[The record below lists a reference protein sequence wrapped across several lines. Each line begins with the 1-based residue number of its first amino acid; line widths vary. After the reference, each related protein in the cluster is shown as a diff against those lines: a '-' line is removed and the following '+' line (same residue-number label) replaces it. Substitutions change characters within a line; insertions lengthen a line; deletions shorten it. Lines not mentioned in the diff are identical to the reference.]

1 MKSSTAQASINLPN
15 PAADQAASL
24 SVEHESLRTLV
35 LPHQLPLDKKR
46 NLFLKRCFD
55 LFTSAFLIVFVL
67 SWLLPLIALLIKL
80 DSRGPVFFFQ
90 KRAAK
95 NGKLFT
101 CIKFRTMIVNNEADD
116 LPAALDDKRI
126 TKLGRL
132 LRTNHLDELP
142 QLFNVLLGHMS
153 VIGPRPHMISD
164 NSRYEE
170 ALNFYNYRQKVKPG
184 ITGLAQV
191 HGYVG
196 TVNTIDCI
204 RERVKKD
211 IYYIHHWT
219 FWLDAKIACRTLLRM
234 TRIRKRVGSL
244 KSEV

>member
-1 MKSSTAQASINLPN
+1 MKSSTAQASINNLPK
-15 PAADQAASL
+15 PLTEL

-35 LPHQLPLDKKR
+35 LPHHLPLDKKR
-46 NLFLKRCFD
+46 NLFLKRCID
-55 LFTSAFLIVFVL
+55 LVSSAFLIVFVL
-67 SWLLPLIALLIKL
+67 SWLLPIIALLIKL

-95 NGKLFT
+95 NGNLFT
-101 CIKFRTMIVNNEADD
+101 CIKFRTMIVNSEADD
-116 LPAALDDKRI
+116 LPASTDDKRI
-126 TKLGRL
+126 TRIGRF

-153 VIGPRPHMISD
+153 LIGPRPHMISD

-196 TVNTIDCI
+196 AVNTIDCI

-234 TRIRKRVGSL
+234 ARIRK
-244 KSEV
+244 